1 MIRGE
6 IMKDEIKEILLIIK
20 SCKQDYD
27 KQKNGMHTFDYG
39 ELYLLYDYI
48 TNLQQEKDNL
58 YLDNTMLKMEK
69 DIYKQGYEELKELI
83 EKTITEVN

>member
-1 MIRGE
+1 MNE
-6 IMKDEIKEILLIIK
+6 EIKEILLIIK

-83 EKTITEVN
+83 EKTITGVNNE